1 MGSPTSVH
9 RELLLPPP
17 SEKPPQV
24 VPLVWSWLEPI
35 WLEVHRDTSGRV
47 RYAIGSAL
55 ESTLEGLIPRLENA
69 RPRLRVGPPIPCP
82 LSRLLPGAVLARAMP
97 GLKHHHLPMG
107 VRPAEDAAG
116 LLIRTLGSAPLRDHD
131 AVVQILFRRV
141 RVWESGFFSPTY
153 ESVRERH
160 SQDVGVAM
168 DARRA
173 DAAYHVELRTRIYGP
188 RPWDA
193 LTALEHWLENW
204 TTYVGDPWRWWDWIE
219 DWWKPEFETALAA
232 HDMTRF
238 ATKKARR
245 DVSATE
251 LAHLIGVPWAVRH
264 AECSYA
270 GAPSAQPRPDL
281 VVAPRRAPA
290 VGSASPAVQSRLEL
304 GTSGP
309 HRVALPKEWHH
320 LVVLGRTQSGK
331 STLALNLVLQI
342 LWQKPQATVVVI
354 EPTGRLVEGIVT
366 RLSATVAADAIE
378 IDPAHTT
385 FQKDGTTMVSV
396 PLSLLGRPEGLGQS
410 LAEQE
415 RWAETLA
422 SDLLTAIRNAWGEE
436 SIGGRAELVLR
447 ALVQGL
453 SQTLGSNLVDA
464 YHILSSKQALQRFV
478 RSAPPGPL
486 RNFLEAHLPRFGYDF
501 TMSSLD
507 KVGKIATNPLLRV
520 ALCQRA
526 HPVGFDVLLRHR
538 LLLLNLSKAAVGSD
552 GANFLGAVYLT
563 QLWSALQRTGP
574 PDRPVY
580 LILDEVH
587 NYAIPALA
595 DMLSEGAKFGVHVVA
610 VTQFLNRVPAR
621 LRGALVG
628 NVDAWLLFALGAEDM
643 EDAWKLVN
651 GQTHGW
657 RPEDLVDGL
666 RPHEVAMSVSGGLLK
681 LVSCAAPPPDPRA
694 AERKAA
700 VLASSRRYA
709 QLEDSEASPW
719 LVGQEEVEGTL
730 RSLSGGPRTHEELET
745 ATSLSRERLDATLTR
760 AAVAGDLVQ
769 GATDGR
775 FHLTARG
782 SVHLKALQNRMNEG
796 EEHVE
801 TLVEFAMFLQTRG
814 IALSVPKQ
822 VAGVLT
828 PDGQFQWG
836 DAIYNVEVECSTV
849 KKDSAQVVRNVK
861 KGRSAGYRVLILLP
875 NQSGVPRALQ
885 VLEKAFPGLRLWT
898 DGVGMVWREGRGAFR
913 ASAEPGTKG
922 WTFLERGSVAAS
934 KEATQEAHGDPL
946 PIELSDPFHE
956 RLRAA
961 IGDLVATG
969 RFHVTTK
976 EIFAVLPRSERERR
990 TDEQVGAALRGLGY
1004 PHTRVRADGR
1014 RIRVYDVTPVAGP
1027 ESRSATGPRESGD
1040 SSDPSRWS
1048 ASSPIERGEGG
1059 PADQDGPAD

>member
-1 MGSPTSVH
+1 MVDGPVH

-17 SEKPPQV
+17 SEKPPQL

-35 WLEVHRDTSGRV
+35 WLEVHRETTGRV
-47 RYAIGSAL
+47 RYAIGSDL
-55 ESTLEGLIPRLENA
+55 ESTVEGMIPRLENA

-82 LSRLLPGAVLARAMP
+82 VSRPLPGALFARAMP
-97 GLKHHHLPMG
+97 GLKHSHLPIG

-153 ESVRERH
+153 ESVRQRH
-160 SQDVGVAM
+160 SREVGVAM

-173 DAAYHVELRTRIYGP
+173 DASYHVELRTRIYGP

-204 TTYVGDPWRWWDWIE
+204 TTYGGDPWRGWDWIE
-219 DWWKPEFETALAA
+219 DWWKSEFETALAA

-238 ATKKARR
+238 ASKRARR

-270 GAPSAQPRPDL
+270 GAPTAQPRPDM
-281 VVAPRRAPA
+281 VVPPRRAPA
-290 VGSASPAVQSRLEL
+290 VGSASPAVQPRLEL
-304 GTSGP
+304 GNSGP

-320 LVVLGRTQSGK
+320 LAVLGRTQSGK

-342 LWQKPQATVVVI
+342 LWQKPQAAVVVI
-354 EPTGRLVEGIVT
+354 EPTGRLVEGIES
-366 RLSATVAADAIE
+366 RLSPTVASDTIE
-378 IDPAHTT
+378 VDPAHAT

-410 LAEQE
+410 PAEQE
-415 RWAETLA
+415 RWAESLA
-422 SDLLTAIRNAWGEE
+422 SDLLTAIRNAWGDE

-453 SQTLGSNLVDA
+453 SQTSGSNLVDA

-478 RSAPPGPL
+478 RTAPPGPL

-507 KVGKIATNPLLRV
+507 KVGKIATNPLLRI

-526 HPVGFDVLLRHR
+526 HPVGFDQLSRHR

-563 QLWSALQRTGP
+563 QLWSALQRTGR

-610 VTQFLNRVPAR
+610 VTQFLNRVPTR
-621 LRGALVG
+621 LRAALVG
-628 NVDAWLLFALGAEDM
+628 NVDAWLLFSLGAEDM

-651 GQTHGW
+651 GGTHGW
-657 RPEDLVDGL
+657 RPDDLVDGL
-666 RPHEVAMSVSGGLLK
+666 RPHEVAMSVSGDLLK

-709 QLEDSEASPW
+709 QREDSEASPW
-719 LVGQEEVEGTL
+719 LVGQEEVEGSL

-745 ATSLSRERLDATLTR
+745 ATLLPREKLEATLAR

-782 SVHLKALQNRMNEG
+782 SVHLRALENRMNEG

-801 TLVEFAMFLQTRG
+801 TLTDLAMFLGARG
-814 IALSVPKQ
+814 IAMSVPKQ
-822 VAGVLT
+822 VVGVLN

-836 DAIYNVEVECSTV
+836 DAIYNVEVECSTLT
-849 KKDSAQVVRNVK
+849 KDSGQVVRNVK
-861 KGRSAGYRVLILLP
+861 KARSAGYRVLIVLP
-875 NQSGVPRALQ
+875 DKSGISRTLD
-885 VLEKAFPGLRLWT
+885 VLEKAFPGLSLWT
-898 DGVGMVWREGRGAFR
+898 DGVGLIWREGRAAFR
-913 ASAEPGTKG
+913 GSTVPGTKV
-922 WTFLERGSVAAS
+922 WSFLEDSGVMEPDQAS
-934 KEATQEAHGDPL
+934 QQSAVSPTPIQATDPL
-946 PIELSDPFHE
+946 RELV
-956 RLRAA
+956 RAA

-969 RFHVTTK
+969 RFRVTTR
-976 EIFAVLPRSERERR
+976 EIFAVLPRSEQERR
-990 TDEQVGAALRGLGY
+990 TDEQVGAALRSLGY
-1004 PHTRVRADGR
+1004 PHTRVRANGR
-1014 RIRVYDVTPVAGP
+1014 RSRVYDVTPVAGP
-1027 ESRSATGPRESGD
+1027 GARSAAGPQESSD

-1048 ASSPIERGEGG
+1048 ASSTTEQSEGG
-1059 PADQDGPAD
+1059 PADRDGPAD